1 MSLASEIA
9 SLVEDALAVLREKGE
24 TLSTAESLT
33 AGSLSS
39 AITSIPGSSDVFLGG
54 ITAYQ
59 SSIKSSHL
67 GVSEELITKHTVF
80 SEEVAIAMAQGALKS
95 FGSTWAIST
104 TGVAGPGPSD
114 GVAAG
119 TVWVAIEG
127 PVTQAIELSLSGERD
142 SVRNATTASAMAAFA
157 RILRAR
163 K

>member
-39 AITSIPGSSDVFLGG
+39 AITSIPGSSDVYLGG

-67 GVSEELITKHTVF
+67 GVSEELIAKHTVF

>member
-1 MSLASEIA
+1 MTLASEIA
-9 SLVEDALAVLREKGE
+9 SLVEGAINVLREKGE

-59 SSIKSSHL
+59 SSIKNSHL
-67 GVSEELITKHTVF
+67 GVSEELIAKHTVF
-80 SEEVAIAMAQGALKS
+80 SEEVAIAMAKGALKS

>member
-59 SSIKSSHL
+59 SSVKSSHL

>member
-9 SLVEDALAVLREKGE
+9 SLVEDAINVLREKGE

-59 SSIKSSHL
+59 SSVKSSHL
-67 GVSEELITKHTVF
+67 GVSEELIAKHTVF
-80 SEEVAIAMAQGALKS
+80 SEQVAIAMAKGALKS

>member
-59 SSIKSSHL
+59 SSVKSSHL

-80 SEEVAIAMAQGALKS
+80 SEEVAIAMAKGALKS